1 VNQVICFRDPSFFIK
16 IDSLSLLF
24 REPCVKIIG
33 IFKILPALRP
43 FLYHKALFLKN
54 IYRFR
59 EPIALSYNMYHE
71 IGYLQQ

>member
-1 VNQVICFRDPSFFIK
+1 
-16 IDSLSLLF
+16 
-24 REPCVKIIG
+24 
-33 IFKILPALRP
+33 LRP